1 MDKTQPFCTLI
12 LKPFSGPYLPWGLNQ
27 TPRVLEDTEG
37 LCGLFRYLALSGANF
52 SGPWS
57 I

>member
-12 LKPFSGPYLPWGLNQ
+12 LKPFSGPSLPWGLNQ
-27 TPRVLEDTEG
+27 TPRVLEDNEG

-52 SGPWS
+52 ADLWS